1 MAVWDIT
8 SYAYRGISF
17 SFSTETVAPED
28 IFFKDDGTKMF
39 VLGSAGGD
47 INEYSLSTAWDV
59 STATFTDSVTL
70 FSDID
75 DGEVDTNGLV
85 IGDNGLKLY
94 VCVLVQANSFVVE
107 LDLSTA
113 WDISTVSYLE
123 ELSVF
128 SQDTIPI
135 SVKFNDAGTKMF
147 VLGSAGDDIN
157 EYALSTAWDVSTAT
171 FTDNF
176 SISSQTTSPES
187 MAFGDSGSKVY
198 VADTTDV
205 YEYSLSTAYDISTA
219 SFVDSLNVS
228 AQDTSV
234 QGVFFRPNGN
244 SFYVSGSVNN
254 AIFEYIQPTIIDA
267 IATIAGTSTFTA
279 FSTIAETEA
288 TMSGT
293 STFAAVGDIIQAAGG
308 RAVDEASAGGTNVAL
323 SVSINSAITEPANPS
338 GNT

>member
-8 SYAYRGISF
+8 SYAYSGRSF
-17 SFSTETVAPED
+17 SLSTETTAPED
-28 IFFKDDGTKMF
+28 ISFKDDGTKMF
-39 VLGSAGGD
+39 VLD
-47 INEYSLSTAWDV
+47 NRFDKILEYALSTAWDV
-59 STATFTDSVTL
+59 STATFTDS
-70 FSDID
+70 FSILSQEAA
-75 DGEVDTNGLV
+75 GQGLA
-85 IGDNGLKLY
+85 IGNNGLKLY
-94 VCVLVQANSFVVE
+94 VVGVQFDSVNE
-107 LDLSTA
+107 YDLSTA
-113 WDISTVSYLE
+113 WDISTGSYLQNF
-123 ELSVF
+123 SV
-128 SQDTIPI
+128 SAQEAAPT
-135 SVKFNDAGTKMF
+135 SVNFNDAGTKMF
-147 VLGSAGDDIN
+147 VIGFVGDDIN

-171 FTDNF
+171 FTDSF
-176 SISSQTTSPES
+176 SISSQTEQPES

-244 SFYVSGSVNN
+244 SFYVSGSSND
-254 AIFEYIQPTIIDA
+254 AIFEYIQPTIISA
-267 IATIAGTSTFTA
+267 ISTIAGTSTFTA
-279 FSTIAETEA
+279 FPTIAETEA
-288 TMSGT
+288 IISGA
-293 STFAAVGDIIQAAGG
+293 SAFAAVGDSIQAAGG

>member
-8 SYAYRGISF
+8 SYAYSGKSF
-17 SFSTETVAPED
+17 SFSTETISPED
-28 IFFKDDGTKMF
+28 IVFKDDGTKMF
-39 VLGSAGGD
+39 ILDNQFEKVL
-47 INEYSLSTAWDV
+47 EYALSTAWDV
-59 STATFTDSVTL
+59 STATFTDS
-70 FSDID
+70 FSISSQ
-75 DGEVDTNGLV
+75 ELASQGLA

-94 VCVLVQANSFVVE
+94 VIGAAGDDVNE
-107 LDLSTA
+107 YDLSTA
-113 WDISTVSYLE
+113 WDVSTGSYLQNF
-123 ELSVF
+123 SVY
-128 SQDTIPI
+128 SQEASPR
-135 SVKFNDAGTKMF
+135 SVKFNGTGTKMF
-147 VLGSAGDDIN
+147 VLGSSGNDIN

-171 FTDNF
+171 FTDSF
-176 SISSQTTSPES
+176 SISLQTTSPES
-187 MAFGDSGSKVY
+187 MAFGDSGSNVY

-244 SFYVSGSVNN
+244 SFYVSGSSNN
-254 AIFEYIQPTIIDA
+254 AIFEYIQPTIISA

-279 FSTIAETEA
+279 FPTIVETEA
-288 TMSGT
+288 IISG
-293 STFAAVGDIIQAAGG
+293 SSAFAAVGDGIQAAGG

-323 SVSINSAITEPANPS
+323 SVSTNSAITEPANPS

>member
-1 MAVWDIT
+1 MATWDIT
-8 SYAYRGISF
+8 SYVYSGKSF
-17 SFSTETVAPED
+17 SFSSETVSPED
-28 IFFKDDGTKMF
+28 IVFKDDGTKMF
-39 VLGSAGGD
+39 ILDNQFEKVL
-47 INEYSLSTAWDV
+47 EYALSTAWDV
-59 STATFTDSVTL
+59 STATFTDS
-70 FSDID
+70 FSISSQEL
-75 DGEVDTNGLV
+75 GGQGLA

-94 VCVLVQANSFVVE
+94 VIGVGGDDVNE
-107 LDLSTA
+107 YDLSTA
-113 WDISTVSYLE
+113 WDVTTASYLQNF
-123 ELSVF
+123 SVS
-128 SQDTIPI
+128 SQETSPK

-147 VLGSAGDDIN
+147 VLGDTGNDIN

-171 FTDNF
+171 FTDSF
-176 SISSQTTSPES
+176 SISSEITSMES

-244 SFYVSGSVNN
+244 SFYVSGSLND
-254 AIFEYIQPTIIDA
+254 AIFEYLQPTITDA
-267 IATIAGTSTFTA
+267 TATISGTSTFTA
-279 FSTIAETEA
+279 FPTIAEA
-288 TMSGT
+288 DAAMSGT
-293 STFAAVGDIIQAAGG
+293 STFAAVGDSIQAAQG
-308 RAVDEASAGGTNVAL
+308 RAVDESGASGTSAAL